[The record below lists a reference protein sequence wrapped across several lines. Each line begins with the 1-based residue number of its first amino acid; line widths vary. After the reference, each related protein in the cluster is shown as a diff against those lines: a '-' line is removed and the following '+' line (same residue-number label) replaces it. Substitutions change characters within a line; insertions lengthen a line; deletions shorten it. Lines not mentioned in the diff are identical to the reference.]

1 MQPTPTG
8 KMLITMHFFK
18 ISFQVRGA
26 RQNQQ
31 FSGSLNLAH
40 CGSSPALQLGKNR
53 RIARHPLR
61 VAISNMLDSFV
72 SSPLEKMIRS
82 FSDKLDGLRPPNSE
96 QMFDLPGTWVQSWQ
110 DGTLMES
117 GYLRYPEVNQH
128 SCRESLD
135 L

>member
-72 SSPLEKMIRS
+72 SSPLGENDQIFFRQIGW
-82 FSDKLDGLRPPNSE
+82 LETSE
-96 QMFDLPGTWVQSWQ
+96 QRTGCRA
-110 DGTLMES
+110 GRME
-117 GYLRYPEVNQH
+117 P
-128 SCRESLD
+128 
-135 L
+135 